1 MEGCTS
7 MGQESEGTSQLVPKA
22 EKQQPLQPREA
33 AVDLLR
39 APLIPLF
46 RALRCRN

>member
-1 MEGCTS
+1 
-7 MGQESEGTSQLVPKA
+7 MGQESEGTSQLELVPKA

-33 AVDLLR
+33 AVDLLQ

-46 RALRCRN
+46 RALSCRN